1 MTPLEDK
8 LRAAIQA
15 TAEEI
20 PADPPP
26 LRLGSPGLIP
36 RRRPRFRP
44 GASRFRPG
52 ASRFRPGA
60 SRFRPGASRFRPG
73 ASRFGPGR
81 RGWNTW
87 LAPLAAA
94 VLVVAV
100 VLGSLAV
107 TRSGSGTA
115 TPATPPG
122 LAGLPPYYV
131 ALIAMPA
138 DPASPADPADPATA
152 PSVAQVRSTAT
163 GAVLATIAAP
173 KPYVGF
179 TAVTAAADDRTF
191 VLDAQGASFSMDRV
205 RQLNSQHPGSVE
217 YGRPFRL
224 FVLHIDPDPKSHS
237 SRVSLRALPASF
249 VPAGQGIGNMA
260 LSPDGTSLAAASP
273 NGSEHGYDMQL
284 IVFNLVT
291 GTRRVWGFASADE
304 IYMPPAMLGG
314 LSWTADGQHVAF
326 TGPGA
331 SAGSSVLR
339 LLDTS
344 DPGPNALAAS
354 KPIPTPAA
362 ITHTDEDL
370 TTAIITP
377 DGRTAVFATAVTTRD
392 GQEMLVRRRILKVS
406 VATGQVTG
414 ILGTP
419 KSLAG
424 KPLDFELILYSNATG
439 SVLVVSY
446 AQPGTSAWIL
456 HGDTYTP
463 IPWSPHTFT
472 AAW

>member
-1 MTPLEDK
+1 MTSLEDK
-8 LRAAIQA
+8 LRAAIHA

-36 RRRPRFRP
+36 RRRPWFRP
-44 GASRFRPG
+44 AASRFR
-52 ASRFRPGA
+52 
-60 SRFRPGASRFRPG
+60 
-73 ASRFGPGR
+73 PGR

-94 VLVVAV
+94 VLVVAA

-107 TRSGSGTA
+107 TRSGYGTA
-115 TPATPPG
+115 TPSTPPG

-131 ALIAMPA
+131 TL
-138 DPASPADPADPATA
+138 SA
-152 PSVAQVRSTAT
+152 PRGQSGIILSAAQVRSTAT

-173 KPYVGF
+173 KPYAGF

-191 VLDAQGASFSMDRV
+191 VLETQGAGFSIDRI
-205 RQLNSQHPGSVE
+205 RQLQSQHPGSVE
-217 YGRPFRL
+217 YGAPLRL
-224 FVLHIDPDPKSHS
+224 FVLHIDLAPKDPKTPQSPETHIS
-237 SRVSLRALPASF
+237 GVSLQALPASF
-249 VPAGQGIGNMA
+249 SPAGQGIWGMA
-260 LSPDGTSLAAASP
+260 LSPDGTSLAAASSA
-273 NGSEHGYDMQL
+273 GSEDGYDMHL

-291 GTRRVWGFASADE
+291 ETRRIWGFDSADE
-304 IYMPPAMLGG
+304 IYMPAEILGG

-331 SAGSSVLR
+331 SAGSSALR

-362 ITHTDEDL
+362 ITHTDEGH

-392 GQEMLVRRRILKVS
+392 EQEMLGRRILKVS
-406 VATGQVTG
+406 VATGQVTA

-424 KPLDFELILYSNATG
+424 KPLDFEWILYSNATG

-446 AQPGTSAWIL
+446 AQGRGTSAWIL
-456 HGDTYTP
+456 RGDTYTR
-463 IPWSPHTFT
+463 IPWSPQTLT

>member
-8 LRAAIQA
+8 LRAAIHA

-36 RRRPRFRP
+36 RRRPWYRP
-44 GASRFRPG
+44 AASRFR
-52 ASRFRPGA
+52 
-60 SRFRPGASRFRPG
+60 
-73 ASRFGPGR
+73 PGR

-115 TPATPPG
+115 TPSTPPG

-131 ALIAMPA
+131 AVIAMPA

-273 NGSEHGYDMQL
+273 DGSEHGYDMQL

-291 GTRRVWGFASADE
+291 GTRRIWGFDSADE
-304 IYMPPAMLGG
+304 IYMPPIMLGG
-314 LSWTADGQHVAF
+314 LSWTADGQHIAF

-362 ITHTDEDL
+362 ITRTDESL
-370 TTAIITP
+370 TTAVITP

-392 GQEMLVRRRILKVS
+392 GQEMLTRRRILKVS
-406 VATGQVTG
+406 VATGQVTA

-463 IPWSPHTFT
+463 IPWSPHTIT

>member
-8 LRAAIQA
+8 LRAAIHA

-36 RRRPRFRP
+36 RRRPWFRP
-44 GASRFRPG
+44 AASRFR
-52 ASRFRPGA
+52 
-60 SRFRPGASRFRPG
+60 
-73 ASRFGPGR
+73 PGR

-115 TPATPPG
+115 TPSTPPG

-131 ALIAMPA
+131 AVIAMPA

-205 RQLNSQHPGSVE
+205 RQLNSQHPGSIE

-273 NGSEHGYDMQL
+273 DGSEHGYDMQL

-354 KPIPTPAA
+354 KPMPTPAA
-362 ITHTDEDL
+362 ITHTDEGW
-370 TTAIITP
+370 TTAVITP

-406 VATGQVTG
+406 VATGQVTA

-463 IPWSPHTFT
+463 IPWSPHTIT

>member
-8 LRAAIQA
+8 LRAAIHA

-52 ASRFRPGA
+52 
-60 SRFRPGASRFRPG
+60 
-73 ASRFGPGR
+73 R
-81 RGWNTW
+81 RGWNPW

-115 TPATPPG
+115 TPSTPPD

-131 ALIAMPA
+131 ALIALPA
-138 DPASPADPADPATA
+138 DPASPVDPADPATA
-152 PSVAQVRSTAT
+152 PTVAQVRSTAT

-173 KPYVGF
+173 KPYVKF
-179 TAVTAAADDRTF
+179 IAVTAAADDRTF
-191 VLDAQGASFSMDRV
+191 VLDAQGASFSLDRQ
-205 RQLNSQHPGSVE
+205 RQLHNHLGNVAQDTP
-217 YGRPFRL
+217 YRL

-237 SRVSLRALPASF
+237 SGVSLQALPASF
-249 VPAGQGIGNMA
+249 IPAGQGIANMA

-273 NGSEHGYDMQL
+273 DGSEHGYDMQL

-354 KPIPTPAA
+354 KPMPTPAA
-362 ITHTDEDL
+362 ITHTDEGW
-370 TTAIITP
+370 TTAVITP

-406 VATGQVTG
+406 VATGQVTA

-463 IPWSPHTFT
+463 IPWSPHTIT

>member
-8 LRAAIQA
+8 LRAAIHA

-36 RRRPRFRP
+36 RRRPWFRP
-44 GASRFRPG
+44 AASRFR
-52 ASRFRPGA
+52 
-60 SRFRPGASRFRPG
+60 
-73 ASRFGPGR
+73 PGR

-273 NGSEHGYDMQL
+273 DGSEHGYDMQL

-362 ITHTDEDL
+362 ITRTDESL
-370 TTAIITP
+370 TTAVITP

-406 VATGQVTG
+406 VATGQVTA

-463 IPWSPHTFT
+463 IPWSPHTIT

>member
-8 LRAAIQA
+8 LRAAIHA

-52 ASRFRPGA
+52 
-60 SRFRPGASRFRPG
+60 
-73 ASRFGPGR
+73 R
-81 RGWNTW
+81 RGWNPW

-115 TPATPPG
+115 TPSTPPD

-131 ALIAMPA
+131 ALIALPA
-138 DPASPADPADPATA
+138 DPASPVDPADPATA
-152 PSVAQVRSTAT
+152 PTVAQVRSTAT

-173 KPYVGF
+173 KPYVKF
-179 TAVTAAADDRTF
+179 IAVTAAADDRTF
-191 VLDAQGASFSMDRV
+191 VLDAQGASFSLDRQ
-205 RQLNSQHPGSVE
+205 RQLHNHLGNVAQDTP
-217 YGRPFRL
+217 YRL

-237 SRVSLRALPASF
+237 SGVSLQALPASF
-249 VPAGQGIGNMA
+249 IPAGQGIANMA

-273 NGSEHGYDMQL
+273 DGSEHGYDMQL

-291 GTRRVWGFASADE
+291 GTRRIWGFDSADE
-304 IYMPPAMLGG
+304 IYMPPIMLGG
-314 LSWTADGQHVAF
+314 LSWTADGQHIAF

-354 KPIPTPAA
+354 KPMPTPAA
-362 ITHTDEDL
+362 ITHTDEGW
-370 TTAIITP
+370 TTAVITP

-406 VATGQVTG
+406 VATGQVTA

-456 HGDTYTP
+456 HGDTYTR
-463 IPWSPHTFT
+463 IPWSPHTFA

>member
-8 LRAAIQA
+8 LRAAIHA

-26 LRLGSPGLIP
+26 LRLASAALNP
-36 RRRPRFRP
+36 RRRPWFRPAASRFRP
-44 GASRFRPG
+44 AASRFRPG
-52 ASRFRPGA
+52 
-60 SRFRPGASRFRPG
+60 
-73 ASRFGPGR
+73 R
-81 RGWNTW
+81 RGWNPW

-115 TPATPPG
+115 TPSTPPG

-131 ALIAMPA
+131 ALIALPA

-152 PSVAQVRSTAT
+152 PTVAQVRSTAT

-173 KPYVGF
+173 KPYVKF

-191 VLDAQGASFSMDRV
+191 VLDAQGASFSLDRQ
-205 RQLNSQHPGSVE
+205 RQLHNHLGNVAQGTP
-217 YGRPFRL
+217 YRL

-237 SRVSLRALPASF
+237 SGVSLQALPASF
-249 VPAGQGIGNMA
+249 IPAGQGIGNMA

-273 NGSEHGYDMQL
+273 DGSEHGYDMQL

-291 GTRRVWGFASADE
+291 GTRRIWGFKSADE

-314 LSWTADGQHVAF
+314 LSWTADGQHIAF

-362 ITHTDEDL
+362 ITHTDEGL
-370 TTAIITP
+370 TTAVITP

-406 VATGQVTG
+406 VATGQVTA

-456 HGDTYTP
+456 HGDTYTR

>member
-1 MTPLEDK
+1 MISLEDK
-8 LRAAIQA
+8 LRAAIRA

-20 PADPPP
+20 PANPPPP

-36 RRRPRFRP
+36 RRRPWFRP
-44 GASRFRPG
+44 AASRFRPG
-52 ASRFRPGA
+52 
-60 SRFRPGASRFRPG
+60 
-73 ASRFGPGR
+73 R
-81 RGWNTW
+81 RGWNPW

-115 TPATPPG
+115 TPSTPPG

-131 ALIAMPA
+131 ALVTLSA
-138 DPASPADPADPATA
+138 A
-152 PSVAQVRSTAT
+152 PGQSGSVRSAAQVRSTAT

-191 VLDAQGASFSMDRV
+191 VLDAQGAGFSIDRL
-205 RQLNSQHPGSVE
+205 RQLQSQHPGSVE
-217 YGRPFRL
+217 YGSPFRL
-224 FVLHIDPDPKSHS
+224 FVLHIDPAPRSPETRS
-237 SRVSLRALPASF
+237 SGVSLQALPASF
-249 VPAGQGIGNMA
+249 VPAGQGIGDMA
-260 LSPDGTSLAAASP
+260 LSPDGTSLAAASSA
-273 NGSEHGYDMQL
+273 GSEDGYDMQL

-291 GTRRVWGFASADE
+291 GTRRIWGFESADE
-304 IYMPPAMLGG
+304 IYMPAAMLGG
-314 LSWTADGQHVAF
+314 LSWTADGQHIAF

-354 KPIPTPAA
+354 RPIPTPAA
-362 ITHTDEDL
+362 ITPYESW
-370 TTAIITP
+370 TTAIIAP

-406 VATGQVTG
+406 AATGQVTA

-424 KPLDFELILYSNATG
+424 KPLDFEQILYTNATG

-463 IPWSPHTFT
+463 IPWSPHTIT

>member
-8 LRAAIQA
+8 LRAAIHA

-36 RRRPRFRP
+36 RRRRNP
-44 GASRFRPG
+44 
-52 ASRFRPGA
+52 
-60 SRFRPGASRFRPG
+60 
-73 ASRFGPGR
+73 
-81 RGWNTW
+81 W

-115 TPATPPG
+115 TPSTPPG

-131 ALIAMPA
+131 ALIARPA
-138 DPASPADPADPATA
+138 DPASPADPADPATS
-152 PSVAQVRSTAT
+152 PTLAQVRSTAT

-173 KPYVGF
+173 KPYVKF

-191 VLDAQGASFSMDRV
+191 VLDAQGASFSLDRQ
-205 RQLNSQHPGSVE
+205 RQLHNHLGNVAQGTPS
-217 YGRPFRL
+217 RL
-224 FVLHIDPDPKSHS
+224 FVLHIDPDPESHRS
-237 SRVSLRALPASF
+237 GVSLQALPASF
-249 VPAGQGIGNMA
+249 IPAGQGIGNMA

-273 NGSEHGYDMQL
+273 DGSEHGYDMQL

-304 IYMPPAMLGG
+304 SSMPPTMLGG
-314 LSWTADGQHVAF
+314 LSWTADGQHIAF

-331 SAGSSVLR
+331 SAGSSALR

-344 DPGPNALAAS
+344 DPNPNALAAS

-362 ITHTDEDL
+362 ITHTDEDY

-377 DGRTAVFATAVTTRD
+377 DGRTAVFATAATAVTTRD
-392 GQEMLVRRRILKVS
+392 GQETLVRRRILKVS
-406 VATGQVTG
+406 AATGQVTA

-419 KSLAG
+419 KNLAG
-424 KPLDFELILYSNATG
+424 KPLDFELILYANATG

-456 HGDTYTP
+456 HGDTYTR

>member
-1 MTPLEDK
+1 MNPLEDK
-8 LRAAIQA
+8 LRAAIHA

-36 RRRPRFRP
+36 RRRPWFRP
-44 GASRFRPG
+44 AASRFR
-52 ASRFRPGA
+52 
-60 SRFRPGASRFRPG
+60 
-73 ASRFGPGR
+73 PGR

-115 TPATPPG
+115 TPSTPPG

-131 ALIAMPA
+131 AVIAMPA

-273 NGSEHGYDMQL
+273 DGSEHGYDMQL

-354 KPIPTPAA
+354 KPMPTPAA
-362 ITHTDEDL
+362 ITHTDEGW
-370 TTAIITP
+370 TTAVITP

-406 VATGQVTG
+406 VATGQVTA

-463 IPWSPHTFT
+463 IPWSPHTIT

>member
-8 LRAAIQA
+8 LRAAIHA

-20 PADPPP
+20 PVAPPP

-44 GASRFRPG
+44 GASRCR
-52 ASRFRPGA
+52 S
-60 SRFRPGASRFRPG
+60 
-73 ASRFGPGR
+73 GR

-115 TPATPPG
+115 TPSTPPG

-131 ALIAMPA
+131 AVVTLSA
-138 DPASPADPADPATA
+138 A
-152 PSVAQVRSTAT
+152 PGQSGSVRSAAQVRSTAT

-191 VLDAQGASFSMDRV
+191 VLDAQGASFSIDRI
-205 RQLNSQHPGSVE
+205 RQLQSQHPGSVE
-217 YGRPFRL
+217 YGSPFRL
-224 FVLHIDPDPKSHS
+224 FVLHIDPDPKTPQSPETHS
-237 SRVSLRALPASF
+237 SGVSLRALPASF
-249 VPAGQGIGNMA
+249 VPAGQGIGAMA

-273 NGSEHGYDMQL
+273 DGSEHGYDMQL

-291 GTRRVWGFASADE
+291 GTRRIWSFDTTGEPYLPA
-304 IYMPPAMLGG
+304 AMLGG
-314 LSWTADGQHVAF
+314 LSWTADGQHIAF

-362 ITHTDEDL
+362 ITHTDEGS

-392 GQEMLVRRRILKVS
+392 GQELLVRRRILKVS
-406 VATGQVTG
+406 AATGQVTA

-424 KPLDFELILYSNATG
+424 KPLDFERILYSNATG

-456 HGDTYTP
+456 RGDTYTP
-463 IPWSPHTFT
+463 IPWSPHTIT

>member
-8 LRAAIQA
+8 LRAAIHA

-36 RRRPRFRP
+36 RRRPWFRP
-44 GASRFRPG
+44 AASRFRPG
-52 ASRFRPGA
+52 
-60 SRFRPGASRFRPG
+60 
-73 ASRFGPGR
+73 R
-81 RGWNTW
+81 RGWNPW

-115 TPATPPG
+115 TPSTPPG

-131 ALIAMPA
+131 AVIAMPA
-138 DPASPADPADPATA
+138 DPASPVDPADPATA
-152 PSVAQVRSTAT
+152 PTVAQVRSTAT

-273 NGSEHGYDMQL
+273 DGSEHGYDMQL

-362 ITHTDEDL
+362 ITRTDESL
-370 TTAIITP
+370 TTAVITP

-392 GQEMLVRRRILKVS
+392 GQEMLTRRRILKVS
-406 VATGQVTG
+406 VATGQVTA

-456 HGDTYTP
+456 HGDTYTR
-463 IPWSPHTFT
+463 IPWSPHTFA

>member
-8 LRAAIQA
+8 LRAAIHA

-36 RRRPRFRP
+36 RRRPWYRP
-44 GASRFRPG
+44 AASRFR
-52 ASRFRPGA
+52 
-60 SRFRPGASRFRPG
+60 
-73 ASRFGPGR
+73 PGR

-115 TPATPPG
+115 TPSTPPD

-131 ALIAMPA
+131 ALIAL
-138 DPASPADPADPATA
+138 PADPATA

-173 KPYVGF
+173 KPYVKF
-179 TAVTAAADDRTF
+179 IAVTAAADDRTF

-237 SRVSLRALPASF
+237 SGVSLQALPASF
-249 VPAGQGIGNMA
+249 IPAGQGIGNMA

-273 NGSEHGYDMQL
+273 DGSEHGYDMQL

-291 GTRRVWGFASADE
+291 GTRRIWGFKSADE

-362 ITHTDEDL
+362 ITRTDESL
-370 TTAIITP
+370 TTAVITP

-406 VATGQVTG
+406 VATGQVTA

-463 IPWSPHTFT
+463 IPWSPHTIT

>member
-36 RRRPRFRP
+36 RRRP
-44 GASRFRPG
+44 
-52 ASRFRPGA
+52 RFRPGA

-273 NGSEHGYDMQL
+273 DGSEHGYDMQL

>member
-8 LRAAIQA
+8 LRAAIHA

-52 ASRFRPGA
+52 
-60 SRFRPGASRFRPG
+60 
-73 ASRFGPGR
+73 R
-81 RGWNTW
+81 RGWNPW

-115 TPATPPG
+115 TPSTPPD

-131 ALIAMPA
+131 ALIALPA
-138 DPASPADPADPATA
+138 DPASPADPADPATS

-191 VLDAQGASFSMDRV
+191 VLDAQGASFSLDRQ
-205 RQLNSQHPGSVE
+205 RQLHNHLGNVAQDTP
-217 YGRPFRL
+217 YRL

-237 SRVSLRALPASF
+237 SGVSLQALPASF
-249 VPAGQGIGNMA
+249 IPAGQGIANMA

-273 NGSEHGYDMQL
+273 DGSEHGYDMQL

-291 GTRRVWGFASADE
+291 GTRRIWGFDSADE
-304 IYMPPAMLGG
+304 IYMPPIMLGG
-314 LSWTADGQHVAF
+314 LSWTADGQHIAF

-354 KPIPTPAA
+354 KPVASAA
-362 ITHTDEDL
+362 VPDADEGW

-392 GQEMLVRRRILKVS
+392 GQEMLVRRRILKGS
-406 VATGQVTG
+406 VATGQVTA

-456 HGDTYTP
+456 HGDTYTR
-463 IPWSPHTFT
+463 IPWSPHTFA

>member
-8 LRAAIQA
+8 LRAAIHA

-36 RRRPRFRP
+36 RRRRNP
-44 GASRFRPG
+44 
-52 ASRFRPGA
+52 
-60 SRFRPGASRFRPG
+60 
-73 ASRFGPGR
+73 
-81 RGWNTW
+81 W

-115 TPATPPG
+115 TPSTPPG

-131 ALIAMPA
+131 TL
-138 DPASPADPADPATA
+138 SA
-152 PSVAQVRSTAT
+152 PRGQSGIILSAAQVRSTAT

-173 KPYVGF
+173 KPYAGF

-191 VLDAQGASFSMDRV
+191 VLETQGAGFSIDRI
-205 RQLNSQHPGSVE
+205 RQLESQHPGSVE
-217 YGRPFRL
+217 YTAPLRL
-224 FVLHIDPDPKSHS
+224 FVLHIDLDPKTPKDPKTPQSPETHIS
-237 SRVSLRALPASF
+237 GVSLQALPASF
-249 VPAGQGIGNMA
+249 IPAGQGIWGMA

-273 NGSEHGYDMQL
+273 DGSEHGYDMQL

-304 IYMPPAMLGG
+304 SYVPPTMLGG
-314 LSWTADGQHVAF
+314 LSWTADGQHIAF

-331 SAGSSVLR
+331 SAGSSALR

-362 ITHTDEDL
+362 ITHTDEGS

-392 GQEMLVRRRILKVS
+392 GQEMPVRRRILKVS
-406 VATGQVTG
+406 VATGQVTA
-414 ILGTP
+414 ILGPP

-424 KPLDFELILYSNATG
+424 KPLDFEWILYSNATG
-439 SVLVVSY
+439 SVMVVSY
-446 AQPGTSAWIL
+446 AQGRGTSAWIL
-456 HGDTYTP
+456 RGDTYTP
-463 IPWSPHTFT
+463 LPWSPQTLT

>member
-8 LRAAIQA
+8 LRAAIHA

-36 RRRPRFRP
+36 RRRPWYRP
-44 GASRFRPG
+44 AASRFR
-52 ASRFRPGA
+52 
-60 SRFRPGASRFRPG
+60 
-73 ASRFGPGR
+73 PGR

-115 TPATPPG
+115 TPSTPPG

-131 ALIAMPA
+131 AVIAMPA

-273 NGSEHGYDMQL
+273 DGSEHGYDMQL

-354 KPIPTPAA
+354 KPMPTPAA
-362 ITHTDEDL
+362 ITHTDEGW
-370 TTAIITP
+370 TTAVITP

-406 VATGQVTG
+406 VATGQVTA

-456 HGDTYTP
+456 HGDTYTR
-463 IPWSPHTFT
+463 IPWSPHTFA

>member
-8 LRAAIQA
+8 LRAAIHA

-52 ASRFRPGA
+52 
-60 SRFRPGASRFRPG
+60 
-73 ASRFGPGR
+73 R
-81 RGWNTW
+81 RGWNPW

-115 TPATPPG
+115 TPSTPPD

-131 ALIAMPA
+131 ALIALPA
-138 DPASPADPADPATA
+138 DPASPVDPADPATA
-152 PSVAQVRSTAT
+152 PTVAQVRSTAT

-173 KPYVGF
+173 KPYVKF
-179 TAVTAAADDRTF
+179 IAVTAAADDRTF
-191 VLDAQGASFSMDRV
+191 VLDAQGASFSLDRQ
-205 RQLNSQHPGSVE
+205 RQLHNHLGNVAQDTP
-217 YGRPFRL
+217 YRL

-237 SRVSLRALPASF
+237 SGVSLQALPASF
-249 VPAGQGIGNMA
+249 IPAGQGIANMA

-273 NGSEHGYDMQL
+273 DGSEHGYDMQL

-291 GTRRVWGFASADE
+291 GTRRIWGFDSADE
-304 IYMPPAMLGG
+304 IYMPPIMLGG
-314 LSWTADGQHVAF
+314 LSWTADGQHIAF

-362 ITHTDEDL
+362 ITRTDESL
-370 TTAIITP
+370 TTAVITP

-392 GQEMLVRRRILKVS
+392 GQEMLTRRRILKVS
-406 VATGQVTG
+406 VATGQVTA

-456 HGDTYTP
+456 HGDTYTR
-463 IPWSPHTFT
+463 IPWSPHTFA

>member
-8 LRAAIQA
+8 LRAAIHA

-52 ASRFRPGA
+52 
-60 SRFRPGASRFRPG
+60 
-73 ASRFGPGR
+73 R
-81 RGWNTW
+81 RGWNPW

-94 VLVVAV
+94 VLVVAA

-107 TRSGSGTA
+107 TRSGPGTA
-115 TPATPPG
+115 TPSTPPG

-131 ALIAMPA
+131 TL
-138 DPASPADPADPATA
+138 SA
-152 PSVAQVRSTAT
+152 PPGQSGIIRSAARVRSTAT

-173 KPYVGF
+173 KPYAGF

-191 VLDAQGASFSMDRV
+191 VLETQGADFSIDRI
-205 RQLNSQHPGSVE
+205 RQLQSQHPGSVE
-217 YGRPFRL
+217 YGAPLRL

-237 SRVSLRALPASF
+237 SGVSLQALPASLI
-249 VPAGQGIGNMA
+249 PAGQGIWGMT
-260 LSPDGTSLAAASP
+260 LSPDGTSLAAASSA
-273 NGSEHGYDMQL
+273 GSEDGYDMHL

-291 GTRRVWGFASADE
+291 GTRRIWGFDSADE
-304 IYMPPAMLGG
+304 IYMPAEILGG

-331 SAGSSVLR
+331 SAGSSALR

-362 ITHTDEDL
+362 ITHTDEGY

-392 GQEMLVRRRILKVS
+392 GQGMLGRRILKVS
-406 VATGQVTG
+406 VATGQVTA

-424 KPLDFELILYSNATG
+424 KPLDFEWILYSNATG
-439 SVLVVSY
+439 SVMVVSY
-446 AQPGTSAWIL
+446 AQGRGTSAWIL
-456 HGDTYTP
+456 RGDTYTP
-463 IPWSPHTFT
+463 LPWSPQTLT

>member
-8 LRAAIQA
+8 LRAAIHA

-36 RRRPRFRP
+36 RRRRNP
-44 GASRFRPG
+44 
-52 ASRFRPGA
+52 
-60 SRFRPGASRFRPG
+60 
-73 ASRFGPGR
+73 
-81 RGWNTW
+81 W

-115 TPATPPG
+115 TPSTPPG

-131 ALIAMPA
+131 TL
-138 DPASPADPADPATA
+138 SA
-152 PSVAQVRSTAT
+152 PPGQSGIIRSAAQVRSTAT

-173 KPYVGF
+173 KPYAGF

-191 VLDAQGASFSMDRV
+191 VLETQGAGFSIDRI
-205 RQLNSQHPGSVE
+205 RQLESQHPGSVE
-217 YGRPFRL
+217 YGAPLRL
-224 FVLHIDPDPKSHS
+224 FVLHIDLAPKDPKTPQSPETHIS
-237 SRVSLRALPASF
+237 GVSLQALPASF
-249 VPAGQGIGNMA
+249 IPAGQGIWGMA
-260 LSPDGTSLAAASP
+260 LSPDGTSLAAASSA
-273 NGSEHGYDMQL
+273 GSEDGYDMHL

-291 GTRRVWGFASADE
+291 GTRRIWGFDSADE
-304 IYMPPAMLGG
+304 IYMPAEILGG

-331 SAGSSVLR
+331 SAGSSALR

-362 ITHTDEDL
+362 ITHTDEGS

-392 GQEMLVRRRILKVS
+392 GQEMLGRRILKVS
-406 VATGQVTG
+406 VATGQVTA

-424 KPLDFELILYSNATG
+424 KPLDFEWILYSNATG

-446 AQPGTSAWIL
+446 AQGRGTSAWIL
-456 HGDTYTP
+456 RGDTYTP
-463 IPWSPHTFT
+463 LPWSPQTLT

>member
-36 RRRPRFRP
+36 RRRPRFR
-44 GASRFRPG
+44 R
-52 ASRFRPGA
+52 GA

-273 NGSEHGYDMQL
+273 DGSEHGYDMQL

>member
-36 RRRPRFRP
+36 RRRPWFGP
-44 GASRFRPG
+44 AASRFR
-52 ASRFRPGA
+52 
-60 SRFRPGASRFRPG
+60 
-73 ASRFGPGR
+73 PGR

-115 TPATPPG
+115 TPSTPPG

-131 ALIAMPA
+131 AVVTLSA
-138 DPASPADPADPATA
+138 A
-152 PSVAQVRSTAT
+152 PGQSGSVRSAAQVRSTAT

-191 VLDAQGASFSMDRV
+191 VLDAQGASFSMDRA
-205 RQLNSQHPGSVE
+205 RQLESQHPGSVE
-217 YGRPFRL
+217 YGSPFRL

-273 NGSEHGYDMQL
+273 GGSEHGYDMQL

-314 LSWTADGQHVAF
+314 LSWTADGQHIAF

-339 LLDTS
+339 LLDTG

-362 ITHTDEDL
+362 ITHTDENL

-392 GQEMLVRRRILKVS
+392 GQEMLVRRRVLKVS
-406 VATGQVTG
+406 VATGQVTA

-456 HGDTYTP
+456 HGDTYTR
-463 IPWSPHTFT
+463 IPWSPQTIT

>member
-36 RRRPRFRP
+36 RRRP
-44 GASRFRPG
+44 
-52 ASRFRPGA
+52 
-60 SRFRPGASRFRPG
+60 RFRPGASRFRPG

>member
-36 RRRPRFRP
+36 RRRP
-44 GASRFRPG
+44 
-52 ASRFRPGA
+52 RFRPGA

>member
-8 LRAAIQA
+8 LRAAIHA

-36 RRRPRFRP
+36 RRRPWFRP
-44 GASRFRPG
+44 AASRFR
-52 ASRFRPGA
+52 
-60 SRFRPGASRFRPG
+60 
-73 ASRFGPGR
+73 PGR

-115 TPATPPG
+115 TPSTPPG

-131 ALIAMPA
+131 AVIAMPA

-173 KPYVGF
+173 KPYVKF
-179 TAVTAAADDRTF
+179 IAVTAAADDRTF

-249 VPAGQGIGNMA
+249 VPAGQGIWGMA

-273 NGSEHGYDMQL
+273 DGSEHGYDMQL

-362 ITHTDEDL
+362 ITRTDESL
-370 TTAIITP
+370 TTAVITP

-406 VATGQVTG
+406 VATGQVTA

-463 IPWSPHTFT
+463 IPWSPHTIT

>member
-8 LRAAIQA
+8 LRAAIHA

-44 GASRFRPG
+44 AATRFRP
-52 ASRFRPGA
+52 AATRFR
-60 SRFRPGASRFRPG
+60 
-73 ASRFGPGR
+73 PGR
-81 RGWNTW
+81 RGWNPW

-115 TPATPPG
+115 TPSTPPG

-131 ALIAMPA
+131 TL
-138 DPASPADPADPATA
+138 SA
-152 PSVAQVRSTAT
+152 PRGQSGVIRSAARVRSTAT

-173 KPYVGF
+173 KPYAGF

-191 VLDAQGASFSMDRV
+191 VLEAQGAGFSIDRI
-205 RQLNSQHPGSVE
+205 RQLESQHPGSVE
-217 YGRPFRL
+217 YGAPLRL
-224 FVLHIDPDPKSHS
+224 FVLHIDLAPKDPKTPQSPETHIS
-237 SRVSLRALPASF
+237 GVSLQALPASF
-249 VPAGQGIGNMA
+249 IPAGQGIWGMA
-260 LSPDGTSLAAASP
+260 LSPDGTSLAAASSV
-273 NGSEHGYDMQL
+273 GSEDGYDMHL
-284 IVFNLVT
+284 VVFNLVT
-291 GTRRVWGFASADE
+291 GTRRIWGFDSADE
-304 IYMPPAMLGG
+304 IYMPATILGG
-314 LSWTADGQHVAF
+314 LSWTADGQHIAF

-362 ITHTDEDL
+362 ITHTDEGL
-370 TTAIITP
+370 TTAVITP

-406 VATGQVTG
+406 VATGQVTA

-456 HGDTYTP
+456 HGDTYTR

>member
-60 SRFRPGASRFRPG
+60 SRFR
-73 ASRFGPGR
+73 PGR

-273 NGSEHGYDMQL
+273 DGSEHGYDMQL

>member
-8 LRAAIQA
+8 LRAAIHA

-26 LRLGSPGLIP
+26 LRLASPALNP
-36 RRRPRFRP
+36 RRRPWFRPAASRFRP
-44 GASRFRPG
+44 AASRFRPAASRFRPG
-52 ASRFRPGA
+52 
-60 SRFRPGASRFRPG
+60 
-73 ASRFGPGR
+73 R
-81 RGWNTW
+81 RGWNPW

-115 TPATPPG
+115 TPSTPPG

-131 ALIAMPA
+131 ALIALPA

-152 PSVAQVRSTAT
+152 PTVAQVRSTAT

-173 KPYVGF
+173 KPYVKF

-191 VLDAQGASFSMDRV
+191 VLDAQGASFSLDRQ
-205 RQLNSQHPGSVE
+205 RQLHNHLGNVAQGTP
-217 YGRPFRL
+217 YRL

-237 SRVSLRALPASF
+237 SGVSLQALPASF
-249 VPAGQGIGNMA
+249 IPAGQGIGNMA

-273 NGSEHGYDMQL
+273 DGSEHGYDMQL

-291 GTRRVWGFASADE
+291 GTRRIWGFKSADE

-314 LSWTADGQHVAF
+314 LSWTADGQHIAF

-362 ITHTDEDL
+362 ITHTDEGL

-406 VATGQVTG
+406 VATGQVTA

-456 HGDTYTP
+456 HGDTYTR

>member
-8 LRAAIQA
+8 LRAAIHA

-36 RRRPRFRP
+36 RRRPWFRP
-44 GASRFRPG
+44 AASRFR
-52 ASRFRPGA
+52 
-60 SRFRPGASRFRPG
+60 
-73 ASRFGPGR
+73 PGR

-115 TPATPPG
+115 TPSTPPG

-131 ALIAMPA
+131 AVIAMPA

-273 NGSEHGYDMQL
+273 DGSEHGYDMQL

-362 ITHTDEDL
+362 ITRTDESL
-370 TTAIITP
+370 TTAVITP

-406 VATGQVTG
+406 VATGQVTA

-463 IPWSPHTFT
+463 IPWSPHTIT

>member
-60 SRFRPGASRFRPG
+60 SRFR
-73 ASRFGPGR
+73 PGR

>member
-8 LRAAIQA
+8 LRAAIHA

-36 RRRPRFRP
+36 RRRPWFRP
-44 GASRFRPG
+44 AASRFR
-52 ASRFRPGA
+52 
-60 SRFRPGASRFRPG
+60 
-73 ASRFGPGR
+73 PGR

-115 TPATPPG
+115 TPSTPPG

-131 ALIAMPA
+131 AVIAMPA

-273 NGSEHGYDMQL
+273 DGSEHGYDMQL

-354 KPIPTPAA
+354 KPMPTPAA
-362 ITHTDEDL
+362 ITHTDEGW
-370 TTAIITP
+370 TTAVITP

-406 VATGQVTG
+406 VATGQVTA

-463 IPWSPHTFT
+463 IPWSPHTIT

>member
-1 MTPLEDK
+1 
-8 LRAAIQA
+8 
-15 TAEEI
+15 
-20 PADPPP
+20 
-26 LRLGSPGLIP
+26 
-36 RRRPRFRP
+36 
-44 GASRFRPG
+44 
-52 ASRFRPGA
+52 
-60 SRFRPGASRFRPG
+60 
-73 ASRFGPGR
+73 
-81 RGWNTW
+81 
-87 LAPLAAA
+87 
-94 VLVVAV
+94 
-100 VLGSLAV
+100 
-107 TRSGSGTA
+107 
-115 TPATPPG
+115 
-122 LAGLPPYYV
+122 
-131 ALIAMPA
+131 
-138 DPASPADPADPATA
+138 
-152 PSVAQVRSTAT
+152 
-163 GAVLATIAAP
+163 
-173 KPYVGF
+173 
-179 TAVTAAADDRTF
+179 

-273 NGSEHGYDMQL
+273 DGSEHGYDMQL

-354 KPIPTPAA
+354 KPMPTPAA
-362 ITHTDEDL
+362 ITHTDEGW
-370 TTAIITP
+370 TTAVITP

-406 VATGQVTG
+406 VATGQVTA

-463 IPWSPHTFT
+463 IPWSPHTIT

>member
-8 LRAAIQA
+8 LRAAIHA

-26 LRLGSPGLIP
+26 LRLGSPGLTP
-36 RRRPRFRP
+36 RRRPRFRL

-52 ASRFRPGA
+52 ASRFR
-60 SRFRPGASRFRPG
+60 
-73 ASRFGPGR
+73 PGR

-115 TPATPPG
+115 TPATPATP
-122 LAGLPPYYV
+122 AGLPPYYV
-131 ALIAMPA
+131 AVIALSA
-138 DPASPADPADPATA
+138 AAAQSGYV
-152 PSVAQVRSTAT
+152 PSAAQVRSTAT

-179 TAVTAAADDRTF
+179 VAVTAAADDRTF
-191 VLDAQGASFSMDRV
+191 VLDAEGASFSFDRQ
-205 RQLNSQHPGSVE
+205 RQLHNQHPGGAAV
-217 YGRPFRL
+217 YGSPFRL
-224 FVLHIDPDPKSHS
+224 FVLHIDPDPETHS
-237 SRVSLRALPASF
+237 SGVSLRALPASF
-249 VPAGQGIGNMA
+249 VPAGQGIGAMA
-260 LSPDGTSLAAASP
+260 LSPDGTSLAVGIP
-273 NGSEHGYDMQL
+273 TGSEHVSDLQL
-284 IVFNLVT
+284 TVFNLVT
-291 GTRRVWGFASADE
+291 GTRRIWSFDSNGENLPADV
-304 IYMPPAMLGG
+304 LGG

-344 DPGPNALAAS
+344 DPGPDALAAS

-362 ITHTDEDL
+362 ITNIDEQY

-377 DGRTAVFATAVTTRD
+377 DGRTAVFATAVTTTRD
-392 GQEMLVRRRILKVS
+392 GQEMLLRRRILKVS
-406 VATGQVTG
+406 AATGQVTA
-414 ILGTP
+414 IVGTP

-424 KPLDFELILYSNATG
+424 KPLDFDWILYSNATG

-446 AQPGTSAWIL
+446 AQRVTSAWIL

-463 IPWSPHTFT
+463 IPWNPLTIT

>member
-8 LRAAIQA
+8 LRAAIHA

-36 RRRPRFRP
+36 RRRPWYRP
-44 GASRFRPG
+44 AASRFR
-52 ASRFRPGA
+52 
-60 SRFRPGASRFRPG
+60 
-73 ASRFGPGR
+73 PGR

-115 TPATPPG
+115 TPSTPPG

-131 ALIAMPA
+131 AVIAMPA

-205 RQLNSQHPGSVE
+205 RQLNSQHPGSIE

-273 NGSEHGYDMQL
+273 DGSEHGYDMQL

-354 KPIPTPAA
+354 KPMPTPAA
-362 ITHTDEDL
+362 ITHTDEGW
-370 TTAIITP
+370 TTAVITP

-392 GQEMLVRRRILKVS
+392 GQEMLTRRRILKVS
-406 VATGQVTG
+406 VATGQVTA

-463 IPWSPHTFT
+463 IPWSPHTIT

>member
-8 LRAAIQA
+8 LRAAIHA

-36 RRRPRFRP
+36 RRRPWFRP
-44 GASRFRPG
+44 AASRFR
-52 ASRFRPGA
+52 
-60 SRFRPGASRFRPG
+60 
-73 ASRFGPGR
+73 PGR

-115 TPATPPG
+115 TPSTPPG

-131 ALIAMPA
+131 AVIAMPA

-273 NGSEHGYDMQL
+273 DGSEHGYDMQL

-354 KPIPTPAA
+354 KPMPTPAA
-362 ITHTDEDL
+362 ITHTDEGW
-370 TTAIITP
+370 TTAVITP

-406 VATGQVTG
+406 VATGQVTA

-456 HGDTYTP
+456 HGDTYTR
-463 IPWSPHTFT
+463 IPWSPHTFA